1 MTELE
6 RRLRLYGEALTY
18 PAGDQWPVIARRLD
32 SPRRPRV
39 RLSLALSAA
48 AVLAVGAA
56 FAVPPARSAILQFL
70 GFDGVEIVRV
80 DELPPLPPA
89 TGADFGAPA
98 TLDLARRAVPF
109 RVLLLEDEQ
118 PSQVYLGA
126 DDPPAVTF
134 VWGSP
139 ARPRV
144 LLTQFR
150 PAAGV
155 TLRKEVP
162 RGVEA
167 TELSFGGDLA
177 VWVAGEHTVQ
187 TAAGARSA
195 GPTLLWERGG
205 VVYRLEAELEPDEA
219 LALARSLE
227 PIAG

>member
-18 PAGDQWPVIARRLD
+18 PAGDQWPAIARCLD
-32 SPRRPRV
+32 RPRRPRV
-39 RLSLALSAA
+39 RFSLVLSAA
-48 AVLAVGAA
+48 AVLAVAA
-56 FAVPPARSAILQFL
+56 ALAVSPARSAILEFL
-70 GFDGVEIVRV
+70 GFNGVAIVRV
-80 DELPPLPPA
+80 DELPPLPRA

-98 TLDLARRAVPF
+98 TLDQARRAVPF
-109 RVLLLEDEQ
+109 LLLFLEGER

-134 VWGSP
+134 VWGTP
-139 ARPRV
+139 ARPRL
-144 LLTQFR
+144 LLTQFH
-150 PAAGV
+150 PALGV

-167 TELSFGGDLA
+167 TELSFRGDPA
-177 VWVAGEHTVQ
+177 IWVAGEHTVQ

-195 GPTLLWERGG
+195 GPTLLWKRGG
-205 VVYRLEAELEPDEA
+205 VVYRLEAELERDEA
-219 LALARSLE
+219 LALARALE